1 MKQGRPLSSH
11 LNVVGLWAQLGL
23 VYILVG
29 VFRGLY
35 LVCVPPVWHR
45 VVPVL
50 FWLVE
55 VGPSLMMT
63 AQIGTMGTIRMA
75 LHPGLLFSYML
86 GV

>member
-1 MKQGRPLSSH
+1 MSSH

-35 LVCVPPVWHR
+35 SVCVPLVWNR
-45 VVPVL
+45 VAPVL
-50 FWLVE
+50 FWVVE

-63 AQIGTMGTIRMA
+63 AQIGTMGIIGMA
-75 LHPGLLFSYML
+75 LLLDLLLSYML